1 MTRILATHIQSMK
14 PASTMKA
21 IDGIWL
27 SRLLQTTPSTSAQSS
42 GSPVSRR
49 RLTS

>member
-1 MTRILATHIQSMK
+1 MTSMLATHIQSMRS
-14 PASTMKA
+14 ASTMKA
-21 IDGIWL
+21 MDGIWPVAL
-27 SRLLQTTPSTSAQSS
+27 VPDHAEDSLQPS